1 MFYSTRDPLKWRHRA
16 EEARE
21 MAEDFAD
28 QEAKQTMLQIAKAYD
43 EIAKRAKGNFT
54 PTASENV

>member
-1 MFYSTRDPLKWRHRA
+1 LKWRHRA

-43 EIAKRAKGNFT
+43 EIAKRAKGNFP
-54 PTASENV
+54 PTALENV